1 MITQKAPSLFILL
14 LLVSFASVS
23 AVLFTPGLPQI
34 AHQLNISDATS
45 QLTITV
51 FLIGY
56 TFGLLPY
63 GPLSDRF
70 GRKPTVYLGILI
82 AILGC
87 ILVLFVE
94 KFHSFPLLLSGRL
107 LTALGSSVGLK
118 IAFTMV
124 GDVYHHGKATK
135 IISYMMLS
143 FAIAPALAIGVGG
156 LLTTHYG
163 WPSCFYFQTAYSI
176 FLLIMTFYLPETCQE
191 INLKALEIRT
201 IASNYLQ
208 KIKNKRL
215 ITCALMMGCGASVIY
230 IFAAEAPFI
239 AIEKIGLSPDHY
251 GLLNL
256 IPPIGLIIG
265 SLLANYLSEKKE
277 QLSIMLLGS
286 IIAITFT
293 VLMLILFSIGIVNR
307 WTLFLPMPFI
317 YIGESLVYANASSL
331 ILTHAKNKSYA
342 SATMGFLTMGSCAV
356 ALLISGWQPFHG
368 VVVMPTIFT
377 AIIICLLL
385 LLGSLYRFHFKQTL
399 PK

>member
-1 MITQKAPSLFILL
+1 LTSQKAPSLFILL

-34 AHQLNISDATS
+34 AHQLGISDAAS

-87 ILVLFVE
+87 FLVLLVE
-94 KFHSFPLLLSGRL
+94 KFHSFPLLLIGRL
-107 LTALGSSVGLK
+107 LTALGSCVGLK

-124 GDVYHHGKATK
+124 GDTYQHGKATK
-135 IISYMMLS
+135 MISYMMLS

-156 LLTTHYG
+156 FLTTHFG
-163 WPSCFYFQTAYSI
+163 WSSCFYFQTVYSI
-176 FLLIMTFYLPETCQE
+176 FLLIMTIYLPETCKE
-191 INLKALEIRT
+191 KDFNALAVKT
-201 IASNYLQ
+201 IARNYLE
-208 KIKNKRL
+208 KIKNKKL
-215 ITCALMMGCGASVIY
+215 ITCALMMGCGASIIY
-230 IFAAEAPFI
+230 LFAAVAPFI
-239 AIEKIGLSPDHY
+239 GIEKIGLSPDHY

-256 IPPIGLIIG
+256 IPPIGLIVG

-277 QLSIMLLGS
+277 QLPVMLLGS
-286 IIAITFT
+286 IIAIAFT
-293 VLMLILFSIGIVNR
+293 ALMLVLFLLGIVNV

-342 SATMGFLTMGSCAV
+342 SATMGFLTMGSCAIT
-356 ALLISGWQPFHG
+356 LLLAGWIPSHSAVIMPF
-368 VVVMPTIFT
+368 IFT
-377 AIIICLLL
+377 VIVVFMLL
-385 LLGSLYRFHFKQTL
+385 LLGALWRIFNPALLK
-399 PK
+399 